1 MKQVVTILKQFEGNK
16 DLKFKMQTLLKELF
30 PFLSTL
36 MNFLLQLNF
45 VINLILEE

>member
-30 PFLSTL
+30 PFP
-36 MNFLLQLNF
+36 FY
-45 VINLILEE
+45 INELFTSVEFCH